1 MPEMIEVQIDS
12 VRVHLMT
19 PQRLVVLKQ
28 IGSERYLPIWVG
40 PYEAEAIT
48 VALQE
53 VEMIR
58 PLTHDLLKNVF
69 GAFNARIKRIEIVK
83 LQNEIF
89 YGSIVAEVDG
99 REVNVDSRPS
109 DAIALS
115 VRAHVPILVHHSV
128 MDEAGMILVPYSGYS
143 YDGMFVLA
151 DALIEVHPAPVL
163 TLPQTAPS
171 AADESPA
178 GKCLRFPVGTPLT
191 EMERDTIL
199 ATLDTDFPDELKKTI
214 ASVPYAAAGKM
225 GLQFRRRFWEEDDGI
240 FGGTSRRTSLV
251 WTWLM
256 RSL

>member
-28 IGSERYLPIWVG
+28 VGSERYLPIWVG

-69 GAFNARIKRIEIVK
+69 GAFHARIKRIEIVK

-89 YGSIVAEVDG
+89 YGNIVAEVDG
-99 REVNVDSRPS
+99 REINVDSRPS

-128 MDEAGMILVPYSGYS
+128 MDEAGIIPEQ
-143 YDGMFVLA
+143 DIPEEEA
-151 DALIEVHPAPVL
+151 ETPETKEPAHPLSEESSERLSVFEDFLEKLEFDKPDDKDKPDDDEESSDQPKKPKKKSPITCHL
-163 TLPQTAPS
+163 KMPPPQ
-171 AADESPA
+171 
-178 GKCLRFPVGTPLT
+178 CLR
-191 EMERDTIL
+191 
-199 ATLDTDFPDELKKTI
+199 
-214 ASVPYAAAGKM
+214 
-225 GLQFRRRFWEEDDGI
+225 
-240 FGGTSRRTSLV
+240 
-251 WTWLM
+251 
-256 RSL
+256 

>member
-89 YGSIVAEVDG
+89 YGNIVAEVDG
-99 REVNVDSRPS
+99 REIDVDSRPS

-115 VRAHVPILVHHSV
+115 VRAHVPILVHFSV
-128 MDEAGMILVPYSGYS
+128 MEEAGIIPEQDIPEDEEMP
-143 YDGMFVLA
+143 A
-151 DALIEVHPAPVL
+151 QAEPAPL
-163 TLPQTAPS
+163 S
-171 AADESPA
+171 EES
-178 GKCLRFPVGTPLT
+178 T
-191 EMERDTIL
+191 ERLSVFE
-199 ATLDTDFPDELKKTI
+199 DFLEKLEFDKPDDKDK
-214 ASVPYAAAGKM
+214 P
-225 GLQFRRRFWEEDDGI
+225 EDDDDASASGKPKKPKK
-240 FGGTSRRTSLV
+240 
-251 WTWLM
+251 
-256 RSL
+256 

>member
-89 YGSIVAEVDG
+89 YGSIVAEVEG

-115 VRAHVPILVHHSV
+115 VRAHVPILVHYSV
-128 MDEAGMILVPYSGYS
+128 MEEAGIVPEQDVSEES
-143 YDGMFVLA
+143 EE
-151 DALIEVHPAPVL
+151 IEKTEPAPL
-163 TLPQTAPS
+163 S
-171 AADESPA
+171 EE
-178 GKCLRFPVGTPLT
+178 GT
-191 EMERDTIL
+191 ERL
-199 ATLDTDFPDELKKTI
+199 SVFEDFLEKLEFDK
-214 ASVPYAAAGKM
+214 S
-225 GLQFRRRFWEEDDGI
+225 EDDDKPDDDDA
-240 FGGTSRRTSLV
+240 SASDKPKKQ
-251 WTWLM
+251 
-256 RSL
+256 

>member
-89 YGSIVAEVDG
+89 YGNIVAEVEG

-115 VRAHVPILVHHSV
+115 VRAHVPILVHFSV
-128 MDEAGMILVPYSGYS
+128 MDEAGIIPEQDIPEGEESPQKS
-143 YDGMFVLA
+143 
-151 DALIEVHPAPVL
+151 EPAPLSEESSERLSVFEDFL
-163 TLPQTAPS
+163 EKLEFDKPDDKS
-171 AADESPA
+171 DDDEESSDKP
-178 GKCLRFPVGTPLT
+178 
-191 EMERDTIL
+191 
-199 ATLDTDFPDELKKTI
+199 KK
-214 ASVPYAAAGKM
+214 PN
-225 GLQFRRRFWEEDDGI
+225 
-240 FGGTSRRTSLV
+240 
-251 WTWLM
+251 
-256 RSL
+256 

>member
-69 GAFNARIKRIEIVK
+69 GAFNARVKRIEIVK

-115 VRAHVPILVHHSV
+115 VRAHVPILVHNSV
-128 MDEAGMILVPYSGYS
+128 MEEAGITPEQDVSEEAETL
-143 YDGMFVLA
+143 
-151 DALIEVHPAPVL
+151 EKTEPAPLSEESTERLSVFEDFL
-163 TLPQTAPS
+163 EKLEFDKSDDDDKPD
-171 AADESPA
+171 DEESSNKP
-178 GKCLRFPVGTPLT
+178 
-191 EMERDTIL
+191 
-199 ATLDTDFPDELKKTI
+199 KK
-214 ASVPYAAAGKM
+214 K
-225 GLQFRRRFWEEDDGI
+225 
-240 FGGTSRRTSLV
+240 
-251 WTWLM
+251 
-256 RSL
+256 

>member
-28 IGSERYLPIWVG
+28 VGSERYLPIWVG

-69 GAFNARIKRIEIVK
+69 GAFHARIKRIEIIK

-89 YGSIVAEVDG
+89 YGNIVAEVDG
-99 REVNVDSRPS
+99 REINVDSRPS

-128 MDEAGMILVPYSGYS
+128 MEEAGIIPEQ
-143 YDGMFVLA
+143 DIPEEEQA
-151 DALIEVHPAPVL
+151 PEATEPAPPLSEESTERLSVFEDFL
-163 TLPQTAPS
+163 EKLEFDKPDDKDKPDD
-171 AADESPA
+171 DESSD
-178 GKCLRFPVGTPLT
+178 TPSK
-191 EMERDTIL
+191 
-199 ATLDTDFPDELKKTI
+199 PKK
-214 ASVPYAAAGKM
+214 K
-225 GLQFRRRFWEEDDGI
+225 
-240 FGGTSRRTSLV
+240 
-251 WTWLM
+251 
-256 RSL
+256 

>member
-89 YGSIVAEVDG
+89 YGNIVAEVDG
-99 REVNVDSRPS
+99 REINVDSRPS

-115 VRAHVPILVHHSV
+115 VRAHVPILVHYSV
-128 MDEAGMILVPYSGYS
+128 MDEAGIIPEQDIPEEEEMSQKAEP
-143 YDGMFVLA
+143 
-151 DALIEVHPAPVL
+151 
-163 TLPQTAPS
+163 
-171 AADESPA
+171 
-178 GKCLRFPVGTPLT
+178 TPLSEEGT
-191 EMERDTIL
+191 ERLSVFE
-199 ATLDTDFPDELKKTI
+199 DFLEKLEFDKPDDKDK
-214 ASVPYAAAGKM
+214 P
-225 GLQFRRRFWEEDDGI
+225 EDDDDA
-240 FGGTSRRTSLV
+240 SASDKPKKPKKK
-251 WTWLM
+251 
-256 RSL
+256 

>member
-28 IGSERYLPIWVG
+28 MGSERYLPIWVG

-128 MDEAGMILVPYSGYS
+128 MDEAGIVPEQDVSEEGT
-143 YDGMFVLA
+143 LPEKA
-151 DALIEVHPAPVL
+151 EPAPLSEEGTERLSVFEDFL
-163 TLPQTAPS
+163 EKLEFDKDDEDKPDDDAPAS
-171 AADESPA
+171 DKP
-178 GKCLRFPVGTPLT
+178 
-191 EMERDTIL
+191 
-199 ATLDTDFPDELKKTI
+199 KK
-214 ASVPYAAAGKM
+214 PKKK
-225 GLQFRRRFWEEDDGI
+225 
-240 FGGTSRRTSLV
+240 
-251 WTWLM
+251 
-256 RSL
+256 

>member
-89 YGSIVAEVDG
+89 YGSIIAEVDG

-128 MDEAGMILVPYSGYS
+128 MEEAGIIPEQDVSEES
-143 YDGMFVLA
+143 EE
-151 DALIEVHPAPVL
+151 IEKEAPAPLSEESTERLSVFEDFL
-163 TLPQTAPS
+163 EKLEFDKSDDDEKPDD
-171 AADESPA
+171 ADSPP
-178 GKCLRFPVGTPLT
+178 GSDQPKQ
-191 EMERDTIL
+191 
-199 ATLDTDFPDELKKTI
+199 K
-214 ASVPYAAAGKM
+214 
-225 GLQFRRRFWEEDDGI
+225 
-240 FGGTSRRTSLV
+240 
-251 WTWLM
+251 
-256 RSL
+256 